1 MPKEF
6 ARPLPRSRF
15 LRGCNLLLRRYF
27 RHDVARDSAALAYY
41 LLFTLF
47 PFMIFISS
55 LLGLLELDIAGI
67 LNALSEVMPKDVVDL
82 IGGYLSYVSQT
93 SSRRMLWFGL
103 VFSIYFPMRA
113 ANCLMRSVRKAYHLT
128 PPIKPFRHMLK
139 TLFFTVTL
147 IVTIVL
153 ALVLLTVG
161 DRLLVFLSAHIHIP
175 QLFVSLWTSLRF
187 PVLGLVM
194 AFVLWLLY
202 ALSQDRRQPLK
213 NVAPGIAFSL
223 VLWMILSMGYSF
235 YVEHFASYSV
245 IYYSIGTVIV
255 LLIWLYMSATTLVMG
270 AEFNGTLISLRIDK
284 SAGADQEP
292 EALSDR

>member
-1 MPKEF
+1 MPEQF

-15 LRGCNLLLRRYF
+15 LRGCSLLLRRYF

-67 LNALSEVMPKDVVDL
+67 LRALSEIMPKDVVGL

-128 PPIKPFRHMLK
+128 PPTKPFRHMLK

-161 DRLLVFLSAHIHIP
+161 DRLLVFLSAHVRIP

-202 ALSQDRRQPLK
+202 ALSQDRRQPLR

-292 EALSDR
+292 AAPSDR